1 MMSEIAASRWTGLSK
16 RMKFPRFAAVL
27 VVSVRLFAAEPRLVV
42 PDEKKHLVLDSRF
55 IVSASIARL
64 APGTMVK
71 SERNPAL
78 HADQPWENALNNLYP
93 NVLWDAEERVFELWY
108 KCALSDKDVNAKMD
122 GPSTVHDVGWY
133 LLYATSKDGVAFI
146 PRGPKGTYDSE
157 CIYAMSGP
165 AIAQVKCAFP

>member
-1 MMSEIAASRWTGLSK
+1 
-16 RMKFPRFAAVL
+16 MKFPLFAAVL
-27 VVSVRLFAAEPRLVV
+27 VVGVRLFAAEPRLVV
-42 PDEKKHLVLDSRF
+42 PDEKKHLVLDSGVV
-55 IVSASIARL
+55 ISASNARL

-93 NVLWDAEERVFELWY
+93 NVLWDAEERVFKLWY
-108 KCALSDKDVNAKMD
+108 KCVLADKDVIAKMD

>member
-1 MMSEIAASRWTGLSK
+1 MMSGIAASRWTGLSTG
-16 RMKFPRFAAVL
+16 MKVPRIAAAFVMG
-27 VVSVRLFAAEPRLVV
+27 VRLFAAEPRLV
-42 PDEKKHLVLDSRF
+42 
-55 IVSASIARL
+55 

-71 SERNPAL
+71 SERNPLL
-78 HADQPWENALNNLYP
+78 HADQPWENVLNNLYP
-93 NVLWDAEERVFELWY
+93 NVLWDAEERVFKMWY
-108 KCALSDKDVNAKMD
+108 KCVLADKEVIAKMD

-133 LLYATSKDGVAFI
+133 LLYAASQDGVAFI